1 MFLKRIIY
9 IYIFYVFLEKF
20 PFRFIFVDWRNDYIV
35 HSSNGFFR
43 ACVRACIRV
52 RVYLHSPF
60 SVVYSPPLSPLSSIF
75 LQKEHG
81 CALRPDLAST
91 EIKSAGINTAYQ
103 CTKGKH
109 NFLLTPFSI
118 TRTPTVHFHGSSN
131 LWTFQTS
138 FSFFLRMI
146 FKKFKFNSFETF
158 FSSMQRSF
166 FRTEK

>member
-1 MFLKRIIY
+1 M
-9 IYIFYVFLEKF
+9 
-20 PFRFIFVDWRNDYIV
+20 
-35 HSSNGFFR
+35 
-43 ACVRACIRV
+43 RACIRV

-60 SVVYSPPLSPLSSIF
+60 SVVYSSPLSPLSSIF

-81 CALRPDLAST
+81 CALRSDLAST

-109 NFLLTPFSI
+109 NFPLTPFSI

-166 FRTEK
+166 FRTEKWLSLLESIKVKTAIIHLSIRIKYSMHKIWKVLY

>member
-1 MFLKRIIY
+1 M
-9 IYIFYVFLEKF
+9 
-20 PFRFIFVDWRNDYIV
+20 
-35 HSSNGFFR
+35 
-43 ACVRACIRV
+43 RACIRV
-52 RVYLHSPF
+52 RVCLHSPF

-146 FKKFKFNSFETF
+146 FVLFPFENLNIPFNISVLCIYLLLEL
-158 FSSMQRSF
+158 S
-166 FRTEK
+166 

>member
-1 MFLKRIIY
+1 MFFSKNSPFVLFSLIGATIIS
-9 IYIFYVFLEKF
+9 FTVQT
-20 PFRFIFVDWRNDYIV
+20 V
-35 HSSNGFFR
+35 SSC
-43 ACVRACIRV
+43 ACMRACIRV
-52 RVYLHSPF
+52 RVCLHSPF

-109 NFLLTPFSI
+109 NFPLTPFSI

-131 LWTFQTS
+131 LWTNF
-138 FSFFLRMI
+138 FFFL
-146 FKKFKFNSFETF
+146 
-158 FSSMQRSF
+158 SSNDF
-166 FRTEK
+166 